1 MNYAGKTIGARD
13 TSVQGACGG
22 KPGLFASGICLKR
35 DGWIVSVYRGMGD
48 PYGTIKV
55 RKAENLAEDRARCR

>member
-1 MNYAGKTIGARD
+1 MQVVY
-13 TSVQGACGG
+13 GG
-22 KPGLFASGICLKR
+22 KQGLFASGMCLKR

-55 RKAENLAEDRARCR
+55 RKAKNLAEDKARCR